1 MTTRLL
7 CAHPRITHLVT
18 HTGRHVVVTRHGRI
32 TAETI
37 ADLRAAARR
46 EGLRLYPEHPKVAL
60 ALVRAVGMMECE
72 AQP

>member
-1 MTTRLL
+1 
-7 CAHPRITHLVT
+7 LVT

-60 ALVRAVGMMECE
+60 ALVKAVGMMECE
-72 AQP
+72 VNP

>member
-1 MTTRLL
+1 
-7 CAHPRITHLVT
+7 LVT

-60 ALVRAVGMMECE
+60 ALVRAVGMMDCE
-72 AQP
+72 VNP